1 MVGKHELLLLASLW
15 LLSGIWIHAFC
26 FAAGIIKGWLRLVWL
41 PIARNIW
48 PNLATPN
55 NAIFVC

>member
-15 LLSGIWIHAFC
+15 LLPGIWIHAFC
-26 FAAGIIKGWLRLVWL
+26 FAAGIIKGRLRLVWL
-41 PIARNIW
+41 AITRDIWRNF
-48 PNLATPN
+48 ATLN